1 MPTIA
6 TRRLKRDSD
15 GQLINERLHC
25 GLLQRNQMCQFILF
39 PKIRRGSSYRGGADV
54 ILFHNFLL
62 VSLTECDRLYTVART
77 S

>member
-1 MPTIA
+1 MPTGA
-6 TRRLKRDSD
+6 TRHIKRNSD

-25 GLLQRNQMCQFILF
+25 GLLQRNQMCQFIF
-39 PKIRRGSSYRGGADV
+39 FQKVRRGSSYRGGADV

-62 VSLTECDRLYTVART
+62 VSLTGCDRLYTVTLT